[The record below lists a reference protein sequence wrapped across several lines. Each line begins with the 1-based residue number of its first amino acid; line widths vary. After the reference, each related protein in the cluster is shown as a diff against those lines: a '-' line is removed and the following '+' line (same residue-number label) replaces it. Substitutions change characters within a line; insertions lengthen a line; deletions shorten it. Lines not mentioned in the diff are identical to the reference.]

1 MIFRV
6 TKGNSILYTFNVPT
20 EESRSHRHPRTS
32 FLCILES
39 GSVMLTKINKIC
51 ENFGVKRY
59 KLPSNKDEIFM
70 KIKEI

>member
-1 MIFRV
+1 
-6 TKGNSILYTFNVPT
+6 
-20 EESRSHRHPRTS
+20 
-32 FLCILES
+32 
-39 GSVMLTKINKIC
+39 MLSKINKIC

>member
-1 MIFRV
+1 
-6 TKGNSILYTFNVPT
+6 
-20 EESRSHRHPRTS
+20 
-32 FLCILES
+32 
-39 GSVMLTKINKIC
+39 MLTKINKIC